1 MPLLARYGKDVR
13 LNGQTLELRSFPDGP
28 QYQQYLMLDD
38 QSPSAWSA
46 FHTQRGVFI
55 NQQLAYRQGLST
67 GDAVSLPLNAGVQA
81 FEVVGVY
88 PDYGNPKAQVLLP
101 EALLS
106 NEYALISAYAAFASS
121 SEEAALENWLNEHS
135 ESARFIPRSTLIE
148 QSMMVFS
155 RTFLTTDTLNLV
167 TMLVAALSFFVSITL
182 LVMDIKPQL
191 LLLRSVGVS
200 PFRIKLSL
208 FSQYCFIAVSCAL
221 LALPFALLLAW
232 LLVNKVNRFAFHWT
246 YPLILDPMIIMQ
258 SLLIGLGLL
267 LLLMALP
274 LGRLQARFYSQQEA
288 L

>member
-1 MPLLARYGKDVR
+1 
-13 LNGQTLELRSFPDGP
+13 
-28 QYQQYLMLDD
+28 
-38 QSPSAWSA
+38 
-46 FHTQRGVFI
+46 
-55 NQQLAYRQGLST
+55 
-67 GDAVSLPLNAGVQA
+67 
-81 FEVVGVY
+81 
-88 PDYGNPKAQVLLP
+88 
-101 EALLS
+101 
-106 NEYALISAYAAFASS
+106 
-121 SEEAALENWLNEHS
+121 
-135 ESARFIPRSTLIE
+135 
-148 QSMMVFS
+148 MMVFS

-267 LLLMALP
+267 VLLMALP